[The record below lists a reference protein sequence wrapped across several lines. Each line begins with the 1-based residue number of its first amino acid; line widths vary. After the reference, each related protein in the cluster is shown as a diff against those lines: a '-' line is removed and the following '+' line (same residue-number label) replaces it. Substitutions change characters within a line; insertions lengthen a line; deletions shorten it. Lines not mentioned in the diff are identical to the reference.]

1 MKFSKI
7 LNIVYIVLLI
17 FLMKIIINGTEIT
30 SQNDLLLVFSFTLLF
45 CLINSYYFKINAHIA
60 FIFFFIYIINFLIPF
75 LFYLY
80 FPEFVTGLLPKY
92 EYREYGFWK
101 TFAYLDLFIIISYFI
116 FKKSTQLNKSI
127 FRYKNLLS
135 KKLIIFSLLILCLNI
150 LTNYFNLSAAIS
162 IFINPRIY
170 LFFIILFYSISDK
183 KKELNKYLNIFL
195 LTFILT
201 TVIGGSR
208 SGVITVSLYFIIINL
223 YAYKDLTFT
232 KKQLFVGFII
242 VIVGLVSYPIATIFR
257 IIGDQGLNAN
267 FELSIFF
274 NNDAIN
280 PVVFLLSKII
290 QRFSLLEYSFILN
303 NDLYNQQFFIDNFT
317 IRNLVQSTIDII
329 LPSSFSDVL
338 VSNNLL
344 ANLSFDYSYSE
355 IRNNWSSGNAFLL
368 DFNRLYSYYFFV
380 PLTVFVLYI
389 YSCLIRIFNKNLLF
403 YQLIRVFLIYNIFE
417 LFIFFGYDYLIRTL
431 IHSLIPLFI
440 LYLIFNLSNFL
451 SKENTNRL
459 KNKFLQ

>member
-1 MKFSKI
+1 
-7 LNIVYIVLLI
+7 
-17 FLMKIIINGTEIT
+17 MKIIINGTEIT

-45 CLINSYYFKINAHIA
+45 CVVNSYYFKVNAHIA
-60 FIFFFIYIINFLIPF
+60 FIFFFIYVLNFLIPF

-80 FPEFVTGLLPKY
+80 FPDFISGMLPKY

-101 TFAYLDLFIIISYFI
+101 IFAYLDLFFIISYFI

-127 FRYKNLLS
+127 YRYKNLLS
-135 KKLIIFSLLILCLNI
+135 KKLMIFSLLILFLNI

-162 IFINPRIY
+162 IFINPQIY

-195 LTFILT
+195 FIYFIST
-201 TVIGGSR
+201 IFGGSR
-208 SGVITVSLYFIIINL
+208 GGMIVVVLYFIIINL
-223 YAYKDLTFT
+223 YLHKDLTFN
-232 KKQLFVGFII
+232 KKQLFVAFII
-242 VIVGLVSYPIATIFR
+242 VIVGLVSYPIATIYR
-257 IIGDQGLNAN
+257 IIGDEGLNSN
-267 FELSIFF
+267 FDLSVFF
-274 NNDAIN
+274 NQDAIN

-290 QRFSLLEYSFILN
+290 QRFSLLDYSFILN

-317 IRNLVQSTIDII
+317 IRNLVESTLNITF
-329 LPSSFSDVL
+329 PSSFSDVL

-344 ANLSFDYSYSE
+344 ANLSFDSSYRE

-389 YSCLIRIFNKNLLF
+389 YSYLIRIFNKNLLL
-403 YQLIRVFLIYNIFE
+403 YHIIRIFLILKILE
-417 LFIFFGYDYLIRTL
+417 LFIFFGYDYFIRTFV
-431 IHSLIPLFI
+431 HSLIPILI
-440 LYLIFNLSNFL
+440 LYFIFDLSKFL
-451 SKENTNRL
+451 SKENTNHL
-459 KNKFLQ
+459 NNKFHQ